1 MVLERLASASF
12 FFHLVSDTEMIHD
25 EERLDLPPEDDVVG
39 HITRA
44 LEDLRQN
51 DMLASAEWQGWQVVV
66 TDYLGQTIFSVA
78 LGYPYLEGASSP
90 LN

>member
-1 MVLERLASASF
+1 
-12 FFHLVSDTEMIHD
+12 
-25 EERLDLPPEDDVVG
+25 
-39 HITRA
+39 
-44 LEDLRQN
+44 
-51 DMLASAEWQGWQVVV
+51 MLASAEWQGWQVVV